1 MTNGDL
7 AMELPADVGGFEV
20 VRPEM
25 QEGTALGSARR
36 CSLRPPLVCHGTSRG
51 PRRSSTSIR
60 RAARCL
66 RRVQRRRSE
75 VGRGAF
81 GSARWSARACV

>member
-1 MTNGDL
+1 
-7 AMELPADVGGFEV
+7 MELLAALGGFEV
-20 VRPEM
+20 VRPKM
-25 QEGTALGSARR
+25 QESTALGSARR
-36 CSLRPPLVCHGTSRG
+36 CSLRPPLACLDGTSRG

-75 VGRGAF
+75 VGRGAV
-81 GSARWSARACV
+81 GSARVDRDGGVS